1 MGTIALFVVSIVLL
15 LWPCIAIASLSEE
28 KGLPWDQ
35 ILGTVW
41 NKPDIALPFLAGA
54 ILFLAAISIIYT
66 REQRG

>member
-1 MGTIALFVVSIVLL
+1 MGTIALFVVSMVLL

-28 KGLPWDQ
+28 KGLPWNQ

-54 ILFLAAISIIYT
+54 ALFLIAISIVYA
-66 REQRG
+66 REK